1 MPHSL
6 RGVYMHVP
14 RGDLALEYFLQWLEC
29 TMLACDLVSIRL
41 FGLCSMTASTFGFM
55 RRRP

>member
-1 MPHSL
+1 MSAQTMPQSL

-41 FGLCSMTASTFGFM
+41 FRTMLNDGEQV
-55 RRRP
+55 